1 MKNMIK
7 DIIIA
12 IDGHSGCGKSSTA
25 KELAKHFK
33 YKYLDSG
40 AMYRAVTLFFLRNK
54 VDINDINKVRD
65 SLDKIF
71 IDFVIKSG
79 IQKIFL
85 NGKCVEDLIRKENIS
100 KKVSLVSAIPEVRK
114 FLVNIQKKMGLN
126 KKIVV
131 EGRDI
136 TTVVFPNAEI
146 KVFMT
151 ASLDVRAR
159 RRYEEMK
166 ISNPDITLD
175 QVSDNLKNRDEKD
188 SSREDSPL
196 LKVDDAYYVDT
207 SSLKLDDQI
216 KKIKTL
222 VYEKFG

>member
-1 MKNMIK
+1 MIK

-25 KELAKHFK
+25 KALAKHFE

-54 VDINDINKVRD
+54 VDINDISQVRD
-65 SLDKIF
+65 SLEKIS
-71 IDFVIKSG
+71 IDFVIKSR
-79 IQKIFL
+79 IQKTFL
-85 NGKCVEDLIRKENIS
+85 NGKCVEDIIRKENIL
-100 KKVSLVSAIPEVRK
+100 KKVSVVSAIPEVRK
-114 FLVNIQKKMGLN
+114 FLVKIQKKMGLN

-136 TTVVFPNAEI
+136 TTVVFPNAEV

-151 ASLDVRAR
+151 ASLEVRAR

-175 QVSDNLKNRDEKD
+175 QISDNLKDRDEKD
-188 SSREDSPL
+188 SNREDSPL

-216 KKIKTL
+216 EKIKTL

>member
-25 KELAKHFK
+25 KALAKHFK

-54 VDINDINKVRD
+54 VDINDIGQIRD
-65 SLDKIF
+65 SLEKIS

-79 IQKIFL
+79 IQKTFL
-85 NGKCVEDLIRKENIS
+85 NGKCVEDIIRKENIL
-100 KKVSLVSAIPEVRK
+100 KKVSVVSAIPEVRK
-114 FLVNIQKKMGLN
+114 FLVKIQKKMGTN

-136 TTVVFPNAEI
+136 TTVVFPNAEV

-175 QVSDNLKNRDEKD
+175 QVSDNLKDRDKKD
-188 SSREDSPL
+188 SNREDSPL

-216 KKIKTL
+216 EKIKTL

>member
-40 AMYRAVTLFFLRNK
+40 AMYRVVTLFFLRNK
-54 VDINDINKVRD
+54 VDINDINKVID

-136 TTVVFPNAEI
+136 TTVVFPDAEI
-146 KVFMT
+146 KIFMT
-151 ASLDVRAR
+151 ASLNVRAR

-175 QVSDNLKNRDEKD
+175 QVSDNLKDRDEKD

>member
-65 SLDKIF
+65 SLGKIF

-85 NGKCVEDLIRKENIS
+85 NGKCVENLIRKENIS
-100 KKVSLVSAIPEVRK
+100 KKVSVVSAIPEVRK

-166 ISNPDITLD
+166 ISNRDITLD
-175 QVSDNLKNRDEKD
+175 QVSDNLKYRDEKD

-196 LKVDDAYYVDT
+196 LKVDDAYYLDT

>member
-54 VDINDINKVRD
+54 VDINDINKVKD
-65 SLDKIF
+65 SLEKIS

-100 KKVSLVSAIPEVRK
+100 KKVSVISAIPEVRK

-136 TTVVFPNAEI
+136 TTVVFPQAEI
-146 KVFMT
+146 KIFMT

-159 RRYEEMK
+159 RRYKEMK

-175 QVSDNLKNRDEKD
+175 HVSDNLKDRDEKD
-188 SSREDSPL
+188 SSREDGPL

-207 SSLKLDDQI
+207 SFLKLDDQI
-216 KKIKTL
+216 EKIKTL

>member
-1 MKNMIK
+1 MIK

-25 KELAKHFK
+25 KALAKHFE

-54 VDINDINKVRD
+54 VDINDISQVRD
-65 SLDKIF
+65 SLEKIS
-71 IDFVIKSG
+71 IDFVIKSR
-79 IQKIFL
+79 IQKTFL
-85 NGKCVEDLIRKENIS
+85 NGKCVEDIIRKENIL
-100 KKVSLVSAIPEVRK
+100 KKVSVVSAIPEVRK
-114 FLVNIQKKMGLN
+114 FLVKIQKKMGLN

-136 TTVVFPNAEI
+136 TTVVFPNAEV

-159 RRYEEMK
+159 RRYEEIK

-175 QVSDNLKNRDEKD
+175 QVSDNLKDRDEKD
-188 SSREDSPL
+188 SNREDSPL
-196 LKVDDAYYVDT
+196 LKVDNAYYVDT
-207 SSLKLDDQI
+207 SYLKLDDQI
-216 KKIKTL
+216 EKIKTL

>member
-65 SLDKIF
+65 SLGKIF

-100 KKVSLVSAIPEVRK
+100 KKVSVVSAIPEVRK

-166 ISNPDITLD
+166 ISNRDITLD
-175 QVSDNLKNRDEKD
+175 QVSDNLKYRDEKD

-196 LKVDDAYYVDT
+196 LKVDGAYYVDT

>member
-1 MKNMIK
+1 MIK

-54 VDINDINKVRD
+54 VDINDINKVKD
-65 SLDKIF
+65 SLEKIS

-100 KKVSLVSAIPEVRK
+100 KKVSVVSAISEVRK

-136 TTVVFPNAEI
+136 TTVVFPQAEI
-146 KVFMT
+146 KIFMT

-159 RRYEEMK
+159 RRYKEMK

-175 QVSDNLKNRDEKD
+175 HVSDNLKDRDEKD

-207 SSLKLDDQI
+207 SFLKLDDQI
-216 KKIKTL
+216 EKIKTL

>member
-1 MKNMIK
+1 MIK

-54 VDINDINKVRD
+54 VDINDINKVKD
-65 SLDKIF
+65 SLEKIS

-100 KKVSLVSAIPEVRK
+100 KKVSVISAIPEVRK

-136 TTVVFPNAEI
+136 TTVVFPQAEI
-146 KVFMT
+146 KIFMT

-159 RRYEEMK
+159 RRYKEMK

-175 QVSDNLKNRDEKD
+175 HVSDNLKDRDEKD

-207 SSLKLDDQI
+207 SFLKLDDQI

>member
-1 MKNMIK
+1 MIK

-12 IDGHSGCGKSSTA
+12 IDGHSGCGKSSTS
-25 KELAKHFK
+25 KLLDKHFK

-54 VDINDINKVRD
+54 VDINDINKVKD
-65 SLDKIF
+65 SLEKIS

-100 KKVSLVSAIPEVRK
+100 KKVSVISAIPEVRK

-136 TTVVFPNAEI
+136 TTVVFPQAEI
-146 KVFMT
+146 KIFMT

-159 RRYEEMK
+159 RRYKEMK

-175 QVSDNLKNRDEKD
+175 QVSDNLKDRDEKD

-207 SSLKLDDQI
+207 SFLKLDDQI
-216 KKIKTL
+216 EKIKTL

>member
-25 KELAKHFK
+25 KALAKHFK

-54 VDINDINKVRD
+54 VDINDIGKVRD
-65 SLDKIF
+65 SLEKIS

-79 IQKIFL
+79 IQKTFL
-85 NGKCVEDLIRKENIS
+85 NGKCVEDIIRKENIS
-100 KKVSLVSAIPEVRK
+100 KKVSVVSAIPEVRK

-151 ASLDVRAR
+151 ASLEVRAR

-175 QVSDNLKNRDEKD
+175 QISDNLKNRDEKD
-188 SSREDSPL
+188 SNREDSPL

-216 KKIKTL
+216 EKIKTL

>member
-54 VDINDINKVRD
+54 VDINDIKKVRD
-65 SLDKIF
+65 SLEKIS

-79 IQKIFL
+79 IQKTFL

-100 KKVSLVSAIPEVRK
+100 KKVSVVSAIPEVRK

-175 QVSDNLKNRDEKD
+175 QVSDNLKDRDEKD

-216 KKIKTL
+216 EKIKTL

>member
-1 MKNMIK
+1 MIK

-54 VDINDINKVRD
+54 VDINDINKVKD
-65 SLDKIF
+65 SLEKIS

-100 KKVSLVSAIPEVRK
+100 KKVSVISAIPEVRK

-136 TTVVFPNAEI
+136 TTVVFPQAEI
-146 KVFMT
+146 KIFMT

-159 RRYEEMK
+159 RRYKEMK

-175 QVSDNLKNRDEKD
+175 HVSDNLKDRDEKD

>member
-54 VDINDINKVRD
+54 VDINDINKVID

-100 KKVSLVSAIPEVRK
+100 KKVSMVSAIPEVRK

-146 KVFMT
+146 KIFMT

-166 ISNPDITLD
+166 ISNSDITLD
-175 QVSDNLKNRDEKD
+175 QVSDNLKDRDEKD

-207 SSLKLDDQI
+207 SSLKLNDQI

>member
-1 MKNMIK
+1 MIK

-54 VDINDINKVRD
+54 VDINDINKVKD
-65 SLDKIF
+65 SLEKIS

-100 KKVSLVSAIPEVRK
+100 KKVSVISAIPEVRK

-136 TTVVFPNAEI
+136 TTVVFPQAEI
-146 KVFMT
+146 KIFMT

-159 RRYEEMK
+159 RRYKEMK
-166 ISNPDITLD
+166 ISNPDITFD
-175 QVSDNLKNRDEKD
+175 QVSDNLKDRDEKD

-207 SSLKLDDQI
+207 SFLKLDDQI
-216 KKIKTL
+216 EKIKTL

>member
-54 VDINDINKVRD
+54 VDINDINKVKD
-65 SLDKIF
+65 SLEKIS

-100 KKVSLVSAIPEVRK
+100 KKVSVVSAIPEVRK

-175 QVSDNLKNRDEKD
+175 QVSDNLKDRDEKD

-196 LKVDDAYYVDT
+196 LKVDDAYYIDT

>member
-54 VDINDINKVRD
+54 VDINDIKKVRD
-65 SLDKIF
+65 SLDKIS
-71 IDFVIKSG
+71 IDFIVKSG

-85 NGKCVEDLIRKENIS
+85 NGKCVEHLIRKENIS
-100 KKVSLVSAIPEVRK
+100 KKVSAISAIPKVRK

-151 ASLDVRAR
+151 ASLEVRAR

-175 QVSDNLKNRDEKD
+175 QVSDNLKDRDEKD